1 MKKIIIL
8 FNLVAVSLSLYGCQN
23 LTTKNTTTTTKIV
36 TTQNNTT
43 KDTTSTNKVT
53 TTTTTQQTTTTT
65 TTRPTTTT
73 TTTRPTTTT
82 TTQEEDFGFEFEGYY
97 VTLKDVSEEDLK
109 QELKELVSKKKTLSY
124 KDMWTTCK
132 EANKDPNNS
141 SNVIIFYS
149 GMSVKASDQN
159 TGGSTGWNRE
169 HVFPLSYGSN
179 KTDAHHVMPESTTT
193 NSIRGNLP
201 FAELPNG
208 SFANSN
214 WGMTTSKCDGSYF
227 EPRDEVK
234 GDVARI
240 IMYMSLV
247 YDLNPSR
254 IFKDESLMLKW
265 HLNDPVDDFELNRNN
280 VIENYQD
287 NRNPLARC

>member
-8 FNLVAVSLSLYGCQN
+8 FNLVVVSLSLYGCQN
-23 LTTKNTTTTTKIV
+23 L
-36 TTQNNTT
+36 
-43 KDTTSTNKVT
+43 
-53 TTTTTQQTTTTT
+53 TTTTT

-73 TTTRPTTTT
+73 TTRPTTT
-82 TTQEEDFGFEFEGYY
+82 TTQEEGLGFEFEGYY
-97 VTLKDVSEEDLK
+97 VTLKDVSEDDLK

-124 KDMWTTCK
+124 KDMWTTCR
-132 EANKDPNNS
+132 EANKDPNNNS
-141 SNVIIFYS
+141 KVIIFYS
-149 GMSVKASDQN
+149 GMSVNASDQN
-159 TGGSTGWNRE
+159 TGGTTGWNRE

-287 NRNPLARC
+287 NRNPFIDYPDLAEFIFAQ